1 MRLRSHTI
9 VPSLAAL
16 PFLRTLSQSERAS
29 DRVSFVRVL
38 SDYAAFARD
47 RRIEVPEDWL
57 EGLRRCLD
65 NARAEERDAHLAM
78 LAPFETLFGGR
89 RGPVGPKWFSA
100 ASAAEADGAQ
110 RAENPARSNF
120 DQPGVRPVAPWA
132 TARAGSAP
140 IQPQASAD
148 FKRKQLAARIADGDF
163 EALIALASDP
173 LERLRSEDIA
183 PLVARAR
190 LALDTTGDSRLA
202 QAILA
207 RHPTR
212 LEMAPLFMEATSD
225 QRWAIM
231 LAAQR
236 AELGRR
242 TLGAF
247 ATVGREAIA
256 RLEYA
261 AIAGSS
267 EQFQDLLARAVGA
280 PVDLAARIA
289 ADPTGEALVMALVA
303 IGAPN
308 DICVRV
314 LTASDMRERGRF
326 PRIHALSRLSGSASP
341 LAARRILAA
350 IVGGQNYQG
359 DAPPRPAA
367 ATPRRPR
374 GFAPP
379 RQELQ
384 PAKPRLVQPRN
395 ANTVGAK

>member
-1 MRLRSHTI
+1 M
-9 VPSLAAL
+9 PSLAAL
-16 PFLRTLSQSERAS
+16 PYLSTLSQSERAS
-29 DRVSFVRVL
+29 DRASFVRVL

-47 RRIEVPEDWL
+47 RRVDVAEDWL
-57 EGLRRCLD
+57 EGLRLCLE
-65 NARAEERDAHLAM
+65 NARPEERDAHLAR

-89 RGPVGPKWFSA
+89 RAAFGSRWFSA
-100 ASAAEADGAQ
+100 AAATPEMGAAR
-110 RAENPARSNF
+110 RAETPSRSSLGQPSDRPAA
-120 DQPGVRPVAPWA
+120 PGA
-132 TARAGSAP
+132 TARAGG
-140 IQPQASAD
+140 ASTQEAAD
-148 FKRKQLAARIADGDF
+148 IKREDLAVHIADGDL
-163 EALIALASDP
+163 EALIALASNP

-190 LALDTTGDSRLA
+190 LTLNATGDGRLA

-242 TLGAF
+242 TPGAF

-256 RLEYA
+256 KLEYA

-308 DICVRV
+308 DVCVRV

-359 DAPPRPAA
+359 VAAPQPTAA
-367 ATPRRPR
+367 AQRRPR
-374 GFAPP
+374 GLAAARP
-379 RQELQ
+379 ELQ